1 MRRALLPICLF
12 ALAAPLL
19 AIDTT
24 CDSNVVQLGALYE
37 IRSLMMKSYT
47 SSYDVQKVIDR
58 RLDELRVPLPDG
70 GYQWVRWVRPS
81 GEGPFGKN
89 GHTVTA
95 IHERGDSDSFEASGE
110 HVYAVRVAVPQK
122 KSLFSANK
130 AVYVGTLHVAW
141 TVDGRRRT
149 KDLAINQ
156 WMNPDTTKT
165 LDLET
170 ISDRAEATLDVS
182 TAEKDSRQ
190 ALVELHF
197 RQAVAQDDPSNPA
210 YPAIRALQHVRENP
224 DPATVDGEIASAERR
239 LFPDSDPLPLLT
251 ILQDLRHAD
260 ELMRSKKPEDQEKGD
275 KLLKE
280 TLRRLR

>member
-1 MRRALLPICLF
+1 MRRALLLAGLF
-12 ALAAPLL
+12 AFAFPLF

-58 RLDELRVPLPDG
+58 RLDELRVPLPNG

-81 GEGPFGKN
+81 GEGPFDKK
-89 GHTVTA
+89 GHTVVA
-95 IHERGDSDSFEASGE
+95 IHDRGDADSFEAAGE

-130 AVYVGTLHVAW
+130 PVYVGSVHVTW
-141 TVDGRRRT
+141 TVDGRRRS

-156 WMNPDTTKT
+156 WMNPDTTRT
-165 LDLET
+165 IDLET
-170 ISDRAEATLDVS
+170 IADRAEATLDAS
-182 TAEKDSRQ
+182 TAEKDAKQ

-197 RQAVAQDDPSNPA
+197 RQAVPQDDPSNPA
-210 YPAIRALQHVRENP
+210 YPAIRTLQHIRENP
-224 DPATVDGEIASAERR
+224 DAAAIDAEIASTERK
-239 LFPDSDPLPLLT
+239 LFPDSDPLPVLT
-251 ILQDLRHAD
+251 ILHDLRHAD
-260 ELMRSKKPEDQEKGD
+260 ELMRSKKTEDQEKGD

>member
-1 MRRALLPICLF
+1 MRRALLLLCAF
-12 ALAAPLL
+12 AFAAPLS
-19 AIDTT
+19 AIDTA
-24 CDSNVVQLGALYE
+24 CDSTVLQLGALYE

-58 RLDELRVPLPDG
+58 RLDELRVPLPNG
-70 GYQWVRWVRPS
+70 GYQWVRWVRPG
-81 GEGPFGKN
+81 GEGPFDKN
-89 GHTVTA
+89 GHTAVA
-95 IHERGDSDSFEASGE
+95 VHDRGDADSFEAAAE

-130 AVYVGTLHVAW
+130 AVYVGKLHVTY

-149 KDLAINQ
+149 KDLAIEQ

-170 ISDRAEATLDVS
+170 IADRAEATLDAS
-182 TAEKDSRQ
+182 TAEKDSKQ

-210 YPAIRALQHVRENP
+210 YPAIRALQRVRSDP
-224 DPATVDGEIASAERR
+224 DPATIDAEIASTERK
-239 LFPDSDPLPLLT
+239 LFPDSDPLPVVT
-251 ILQDLRHAD
+251 ILHDLRHAD
-260 ELMRSKKPEDQEKGD
+260 DLMRSKKPEEQEKGD